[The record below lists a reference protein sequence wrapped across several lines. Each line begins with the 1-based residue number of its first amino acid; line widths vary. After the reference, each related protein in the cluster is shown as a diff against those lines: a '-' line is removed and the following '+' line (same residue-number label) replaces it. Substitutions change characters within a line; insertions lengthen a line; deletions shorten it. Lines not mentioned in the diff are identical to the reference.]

1 MALITTAFVVF
12 AVGMMLFGFIFLNQS
27 EVSFAGFNRNST
39 QALGVAEAGIQEAI
53 KRVSM
58 FGVPPNTCTQNNLA
72 SCPQFTASLG
82 TPATNGT
89 GTVYYMAGVQNNPGI
104 FPILSAATFAG
115 VQRTVRILEQAV
127 YKTGFGNAAFGPLVA
142 FSGNSWDSTGDM
154 YSMSSITYQQYQK
167 SPPCASA
174 ATATNL
180 ISPQVIAGTT
190 ISSGSGPGVSEPCT
204 GNSNKATGPFT
215 TECADG
221 SVTEVAPTACGSD
234 GGRSGSGSN
243 SLPPHWHP
251 MVPAGMSSTDFTAF
265 IVWITA
271 NPGPAAADGL
281 AVVQATQGGTGVIY
295 TPAGA
300 YTPSYWSS
308 TPSTNGKVMLVTAS
322 QPVCVKALTTSV
334 QLPSPAI
341 TGACP
346 AGYNYYGN
354 QASGTANAV
363 RFLDWGLVSDDLGR
377 STATKFFQP
386 PTCTACNSGGPNGN
400 QNGIRYMPLL
410 PTINVTGLAC
420 LQNINPGINVFDNA
434 INDPAITCTN
444 PPTVTHTGISENFT
458 GTKTNPEFL
467 VIDNGPPGGTSVSI
481 SGSGTGGANCTSNPD
496 SYSWGVI
503 LATGDLSFTGNTI
516 FTGFIY
522 TPGTISS
529 AGTVVFRG
537 GVYAANTIGTT
548 APPNSISSTGNA
560 KYCAG
565 SLSSLPLNSQFF
577 TFSTSSWQDRPL
589 NQR

>member
-12 AVGMMLFGFIFLNQS
+12 AVGMMLFGFVFLNQS
-27 EVSFAGFNRNST
+27 EVGFAAFNRNST
-39 QALGVAEAGIQEAI
+39 QALGLAEAGIQEAV

-58 FGVPPNTCTQNNLA
+58 FGVPPNTCTTNSLSA
-72 SCPQFTASLG
+72 CPQFTASLG
-82 TPATNGT
+82 TPTTNGT
-89 GTVYYMAGVQNNPGI
+89 GTVYYMAGFQNNPGI

-127 YKTGFGNAAFGPLVA
+127 YKTGFGNTVFGPLVA

-154 YSMSSITYQQYQK
+154 YSMSSISYQQYQK
-167 SPPCASA
+167 SPPCATA

-180 ISPQVIAGTT
+180 VSPQVVAGTT
-190 ISSGSGPGVSEPCT
+190 LSSGNGPGVTEPCT
-204 GNSNKATGPFT
+204 GNSNKATGPFSA
-215 TECADG
+215 ECTDG
-221 SVTEVAPTACGSD
+221 SVTEVAPTACTTH
-234 GGRSGSGSN
+234 GGRSGSGNN

-251 MVPAGMSSTDFTAF
+251 MVPAGMGATDFTVV
-265 IVWITA
+265 ITVWNGNNT
-271 NPGPAAADGL
+271 NLPAL
-281 AVVQATQGGTGVIY
+281 MQVNQATQGGTGVTY
-295 TPAGA
+295 SPVT
-300 YTPSYWSS
+300 YTPSYW
-308 TPSTNGKVMLVTAS
+308 TGVPVTNGKAMVIYAPS
-322 QPVCVKALTTSV
+322 PFCVKASTNQV
-334 QLPSPAI
+334 QASSG
-341 TGACP
+341 GACP
-346 AGYNYYGN
+346 SGFNYYGS
-354 QASGTANAV
+354 ATGGT
-363 RFLDWGLVSDDLGR
+363 RFVDWSLVSDDLTR
-377 STATKFFQP
+377 AAATKFFQP
-386 PTCTACNSGGPNGN
+386 PTCSTCNGGSPNGN
-400 QNGIRYMPLL
+400 QNGIRYVPLL
-410 PTINVTGLAC
+410 PAINVTALAC
-420 LQNINPGINVFDNA
+420 LQNISPGTNVFDNA

-444 PPTVTHTGISENFT
+444 PPTVTHSSTSENFT

-481 SGSGTGGANCTSNPD
+481 SGSGTGGADCTSNPD

-522 TPGTISS
+522 TPGTIST

-548 APPNSISSTGNA
+548 APGNSINSTGNA

-565 SLSSLPLNSQFF
+565 SLSNLPLNSQFF